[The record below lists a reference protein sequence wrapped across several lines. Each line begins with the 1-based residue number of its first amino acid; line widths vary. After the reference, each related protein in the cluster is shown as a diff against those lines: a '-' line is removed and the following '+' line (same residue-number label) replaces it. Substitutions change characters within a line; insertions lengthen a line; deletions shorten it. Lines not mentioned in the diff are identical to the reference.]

1 MYLTGSRSH
10 PVLSCQADRD
20 STQGHVLCTLPPA
33 LHAGLSF
40 RTEGCAMATER
51 KSPGILVFAVILAL
65 TLMMAAPAVSAM
77 PDPATS
83 EPNGETT
90 LLPTPAEPTAPLT
103 VKQKRGEKKK
113 KNTKKKK
120 KTAKKNKKKG
130 AMRAMLLT
138 LFAIV
143 NLHQGALR

>member
-1 MYLTGSRSH
+1 
-10 PVLSCQADRD
+10 
-20 STQGHVLCTLPPA
+20 
-33 LHAGLSF
+33 
-40 RTEGCAMATER
+40 MATER

-65 TLMMAAPAVSAM
+65 TLVMASPAVSAM

-103 VKQKRGEKKK
+103 VKQKRSGKKEKKK
-113 KNTKKKK
+113 N
-120 KTAKKNKKKG
+120 AKKKG
-130 AMRAMLLT
+130 PMRAMLLT

>member
-1 MYLTGSRSH
+1 
-10 PVLSCQADRD
+10 
-20 STQGHVLCTLPPA
+20 
-33 LHAGLSF
+33 
-40 RTEGCAMATER
+40 MATER
-51 KSPGILVFAVILAL
+51 KSPGILVFAVIFAL
-65 TLMMAAPAVSAM
+65 TLAMASPAMSTM

-90 LLPTPAEPTAPLT
+90 LLPTPAEPTQPLT

>member
-1 MYLTGSRSH
+1 
-10 PVLSCQADRD
+10 
-20 STQGHVLCTLPPA
+20 
-33 LHAGLSF
+33 
-40 RTEGCAMATER
+40 MATER
-51 KSPGILVFAVILAL
+51 KSPGTPALAVIFPVTTA
-65 TLMMAAPAVSAM
+65 TPSPAISAM
-77 PDPATS
+77 PEPATS
-83 EPNGETT
+83 KPNGETT
-90 LLPTPAEPTAPLT
+90 LLPTPAEPTPPLT

>member
-1 MYLTGSRSH
+1 
-10 PVLSCQADRD
+10 
-20 STQGHVLCTLPPA
+20 
-33 LHAGLSF
+33 
-40 RTEGCAMATER
+40 MATER
-51 KSPGILVFAVILAL
+51 NSPGILVFAVIFAL
-65 TLMMAAPAVSAM
+65 TLAMASPAMSAM

-90 LLPTPAEPTAPLT
+90 LLPTPAEPTQPLT

>member
-1 MYLTGSRSH
+1 
-10 PVLSCQADRD
+10 
-20 STQGHVLCTLPPA
+20 
-33 LHAGLSF
+33 
-40 RTEGCAMATER
+40 MATER

-65 TLMMAAPAVSAM
+65 TLVMASPTVSAM

-90 LLPTPAEPTAPLT
+90 LLPTPAEPTTPVT
-103 VKQKRGEKKK
+103 VKQKRSGKKGKK

-120 KTAKKNKKKG
+120 KTAKKNKKRG

-138 LFAIV
+138 LFTLV
-143 NLHQGALR
+143 THHQGALR

>member
-1 MYLTGSRSH
+1 
-10 PVLSCQADRD
+10 
-20 STQGHVLCTLPPA
+20 
-33 LHAGLSF
+33 
-40 RTEGCAMATER
+40 MATER
-51 KSPGILVFAVILAL
+51 KSPGILVFAMILAL
-65 TLMMAAPAVSAM
+65 TLVMASPAVSAM

-103 VKQKRGEKKK
+103 VKQKRSGKKEKKK
-113 KNTKKKK
+113 NAKKKH
-120 KTAKKNKKKG
+120 ANKKKAEKKKHAKKKG
-130 AMRAMLLT
+130 PMRAMLLT

>member
-1 MYLTGSRSH
+1 
-10 PVLSCQADRD
+10 
-20 STQGHVLCTLPPA
+20 
-33 LHAGLSF
+33 
-40 RTEGCAMATER
+40 MATER

-65 TLMMAAPAVSAM
+65 TLAMASPAMSAM

-90 LLPTPAEPTAPLT
+90 LLPTPAEPTQPLT
-103 VKQKRGEKKK
+103 VKQKRGEK
-113 KNTKKKK
+113 KKKK

>member
-1 MYLTGSRSH
+1 
-10 PVLSCQADRD
+10 
-20 STQGHVLCTLPPA
+20 
-33 LHAGLSF
+33 
-40 RTEGCAMATER
+40 MATER
-51 KSPGILVFAVILAL
+51 NSPGILVFAVILAL
-65 TLMMAAPAVSAM
+65 TLAMASPAMSAM

-90 LLPTPAEPTAPLT
+90 LLPTPAEPTQPLT

-120 KTAKKNKKKG
+120 KTAKKNKKRG

-138 LFAIV
+138 LFTLV
-143 NLHQGALR
+143 TQHQGALR

>member
-1 MYLTGSRSH
+1 
-10 PVLSCQADRD
+10 
-20 STQGHVLCTLPPA
+20 
-33 LHAGLSF
+33 
-40 RTEGCAMATER
+40 MATER
-51 KSPGILVFAVILAL
+51 NSPGILVFAVIFAL
-65 TLMMAAPAVSAM
+65 TLAMASPAMSAM

-90 LLPTPAEPTAPLT
+90 LLPTPAEPTPPLT

>member
-1 MYLTGSRSH
+1 
-10 PVLSCQADRD
+10 
-20 STQGHVLCTLPPA
+20 
-33 LHAGLSF
+33 
-40 RTEGCAMATER
+40 MATER
-51 KSPGILVFAVILAL
+51 KRPGILVFAVILAL
-65 TLMMAAPAVSAM
+65 TLVMASPAMSAM

-90 LLPTPAEPTAPLT
+90 LLPTPAEPTQPLT